1 MSRMVGP
8 ALPPHLRRG
17 GGEEESAEEDTV
29 GPALPPTDEGS
40 SSEDDYMPALPPGY
54 RAPAPLAASAAED
67 SSDESDSGTVGPRPA
82 EMSAG
87 GGSAG
92 VAAREVEERARRMKD
107 RLEGKEEVEVKRESW
122 MLELPEDKANKFG
135 LGPRQFSRKGHL
147 GPEKK
152 EKNSAWTDSPQ
163 EKARKAA
170 LGIVEG
176 EEEEEVDVAA
186 VVAGQRDQAMELV
199 AAELRQ
205 KRGTD
210 SLMDM
215 HDKKLNKKKKKD
227 VEEGEVKERR
237 PFDRDL
243 DLQANQFDAAAKKAM
258 LKKAAK
264 INDRFS
270 AGAQKFL

>member
-1 MSRMVGP
+1 MPPHLQRAGGEEESSEEDTAGP
-8 ALPPHLRRG
+8 ALPP
-17 GGEEESAEEDTV
+17 STA
-29 GPALPPTDEGS
+29 PPPTDEGS
-40 SSEDDYMPALPPGY
+40 SSDDDYMPALPPGY
-54 RAPAPLAASAAED
+54 RPPPAPAPAAED

-87 GGSAG
+87 GGSA
-92 VAAREVEERARRMKD
+92 AAAAMEVEERARRMKD
-107 RLEGKEEVEVKRESW
+107 RLEGKEEVEVKRDTW

-135 LGPRQFSRKGHL
+135 MGPRQFSRKGHL

-152 EKNSAWTDSPQ
+152 GKNSAWTDSPQ

-186 VVAGQRDQAMELV
+186 VVAGQRDQAMEVV
-199 AAELRQ
+199 AEELRQ

-270 AGAQKFL
+270 AGTQKFL